1 MPNDP
6 LARYHFA
13 DDHGHPLGNCIE
25 YRNLLA
31 ENERLR
37 SIGCVPF
44 SIHKA
49 PPPGWKYLGRM
60 PIGEAYQHKA
70 TSLTVISSID
80 TIENENGTSKVLHVS
95 VSRKSRLPSW
105 DDLKRAKNTFI
116 GLDVDAYHVIPK
128 ADDHV
133 NLHNYCMHLWSE
145 WNEKMGGI
153 HAR

>member
-1 MPNDP
+1 MLEALYNAIRKDAKPVV
-6 LARYHFA
+6 
-13 DDHGHPLGNCIE
+13 IE
-25 YRNLLA
+25 VNGKKY
-31 ENERLR
+31 
-37 SIGCVPF
+37 ST
-44 SIHKA
+44 
-49 PPPGWKYLGRM
+49 WKYLGRM

-105 DDLKRAKNTFI
+105 DDLKRAKNTFM

-133 NLHNYCMHLWSE
+133 NLHNYCMHLWAE
-145 WNEKMGGI
+145 W
-153 HAR
+153 RR